1 MGQPGI
7 DIGWA
12 KIARGRSSYA
22 SIANCKTTSDA
33 PVAATAKNPCAIRM
47 IKSLLFMC
55 ASL

>member
-12 KIARGRSSYA
+12 KIARGGSSYA